1 MKVRA
6 RGRANTARML
16 DKRLLRDDP
25 DVVRRSLRRRGHDD
39 AVVTT
44 FLALDEQW
52 RASATALDAL
62 KADRNRI
69 SSQFAKAKEEGE
81 AALRALREHSTE
93 LGRQIEARER
103 EAAELEQR
111 VDELLEGIPNIVSDD
126 VPEGP
131 DASTNRELRRSGD
144 PPVFEFKPKPHW
156 DIGEALGI
164 IDFERGVR
172 MARARFAVLVGD
184 GARLSRAL
192 VDFFLDRD
200 IAAGFVPVNPPILV
214 NRESVKATGHLSKF
228 SDVMFSVEDGKL
240 FLSPTAEV
248 QLVNMHRDEILEA
261 EALPKLYVAYTPCF
275 REEAGAAGKDTRG
288 LIRQHQFEKVELVGI
303 CTPSDGPQ
311 IHERITTQAES
322 LLQALELPYRVVM
335 LSSGDTGFASQK
347 TYDLEVWLPGQNAYR
362 EISSCSSCGDFQAR
376 RANIRYRP
384 QPRAR
389 PEFAFTLNGSGLAI
403 GRTLVAI
410 LENYQQRDGS
420 VSIPKALLPY
430 MGGTQRIE

>member
-25 DVVRRSLRRRGHDD
+25 DVVRRSLRRRGLDD
-39 AVVTT
+39 AVVGS

-62 KADRNRI
+62 KADRNQI
-69 SSQFAKAKEEGE
+69 SSQFAKAKEEGD
-81 AALRALREHSTE
+81 AALRALRVRSTE
-93 LGRQIEARER
+93 LGRQIETREH
-103 EAAELEQR
+103 EAAELAQQI
-111 VDELLEGIPNIVSDD
+111 DELLEGIPNILSDD
-126 VPEGP
+126 VPDGP
-131 DASTNRELRRSGD
+131 DASANRELRHSSD
-144 PPVFEFKPKPHW
+144 PPTFDFTPKPHW

-172 MARARFAVLVGD
+172 MARARFAVLLGD
-184 GARLSRAL
+184 GAWLSRAL

-200 IAAGFVPVNPPILV
+200 IAAGFLPVNPPILV

-303 CTPSDGPQ
+303 CTPADGPQ
-311 IHERITTQAES
+311 IHDRITAQAES
-322 LLQALELPYRVVM
+322 LLQALELPYRVVV

-376 RANIRYRP
+376 RAGLRYRP
-384 QPRAR
+384 QPRSR
-389 PEFAFTLNGSGLAI
+389 PEFAFTLNGSGLAV

-420 VSIPKALLPY
+420 VAIPKALVPY
-430 MGGTQRIE
+430 MGDTQRIG